1 MLDTFRTLRQKFLW
15 TFWNIGIL
23 YLFFSIIFSF
33 TLLYSQSSK
42 IRTFPSKPI
51 NIVEQSKIID
61 AGTISLHTNT
71 LTLFSF
77 SAEEKIKDIYFVN
90 AKVGKAVRTRLTS
103 IYQLDDEFNLSLSFS
118 EIKSFSIDFS
128 TALQESIDLSIN
140 KKASKQVKASNVFAI
155 KDISNIN
162 VSFGTFK
169 TAVLKF
175 DEINAKIKSSLD
187 CNVELLSV
195 SNHLLGDIDNLTLG
209 ELDDTLLFE
218 L

>member
-1 MLDTFRTLRQKFLW
+1 MLNTFRTLRQKFLW

-33 TLLYSQSSK
+33 ALSYSQSLK

-51 NIVEQSKIID
+51 NIIEQSKIID
-61 AGTISLHTNT
+61 EATISLHTNT
-71 LTLFSF
+71 LTFFSF
-77 SAEEKIKDIYFVN
+77 NSEEKIKDVYFVN
-90 AKVGKAVRTRLTS
+90 SKVDRAIRTRLVT
-103 IYQLDDEFNLSLSFS
+103 IYQLVDEFNLSLSFS
-118 EIKSFSIDFS
+118 KITIFSINYNIF
-128 TALQESIDLSIN
+128 LQEHMNLTLN
-140 KKASKQVKASNVFAI
+140 KKVSKQVKANNVFEI
-155 KDISNIN
+155 KDISSIN

-187 CNVELLSV
+187 CNIELLTV

-209 ELDDTLLFE
+209 ELDDTLLFK

>member
-1 MLDTFRTLRQKFLW
+1 MLNTFRTLRQKFLW

-33 TLLYSQSSK
+33 ALLYSQSLK
-42 IRTFPSKPI
+42 IRIFPSKPI
-51 NIVEQSKIID
+51 NIIEQSKIID
-61 AGTISLHTNT
+61 KETISLHTNT

-77 SAEEKIKDIYFVN
+77 DSEEKIKDVYFVN
-90 AKVGKAVRTRLTS
+90 SRVDKAIRTRLAT
-103 IYQLDDEFNLSLSFS
+103 IYQLVDEFNLALSFS
-118 EIKSFSIDFS
+118 EIVRFSINYS
-128 TALQESIDLSIN
+128 ISLNESIDLTLN
-140 KKASKQVKASNVFAI
+140 KKASKQVRANNVFTI
-155 KDISNIN
+155 KDISSIN

-175 DEINAKIKSSLD
+175 SEINAKIKSSLD

-195 SNHLLGDIDNLTLG
+195 SNHLLGDIDSLTLG

>member
-15 TFWNIGIL
+15 TFRNIGIL

-33 TLLYSQSSK
+33 ALLYSQSSK

-51 NIVEQSKIID
+51 NIIEQSKIID

-77 SAEEKIKDIYFVN
+77 GAEEKIKGIYFVN
-90 AKVGKAVRTRLTS
+90 AKVDKAVKTRLTS
-103 IYQLDDEFNLSLSFS
+103 IYQLGGEVNLSLSFG
-118 EIKSFSIDFS
+118 EITSFSIDFS
-128 TALQESIDLSIN
+128 AALQEGIDLALN
-140 KKASKQVKASNVFAI
+140 KKTSKQVRANNVFTI
-155 KDISNIN
+155 KDISSIN

-175 DEINAKIKSSLD
+175 DEINAKIKSSLN

-195 SNHLLGDIDNLTLG
+195 SDHLLGDIDNLTLG
-209 ELDDTLLFE
+209 VLDDTLLFE

>member
-1 MLDTFRTLRQKFLW
+1 MLNTFRTLRQKFLW

-33 TLLYSQSSK
+33 TLLYSQSLK

-51 NIVEQSKIID
+51 NIIEQSKIVD
-61 AGTISLHTNT
+61 ATTISIHTNT

-77 SAEEKIKDIYFVN
+77 NSEEKIKDVYFVN
-90 AKVGKAVRTRLTS
+90 AKIGKSIRTRLAT
-103 IYQLDDEFNLSLSFS
+103 IYQLVDEFNLSLSFS
-118 EIKSFSIDFS
+118 EIVSFSIDYS
-128 TALQESIDLSIN
+128 ISLNESIDLTLN
-140 KKASKQVKASNVFAI
+140 KKTSKQVKANNVFAI
-155 KDISNIN
+155 KDISSIN

-175 DEINAKIKSSLD
+175 GEINAKIKSSLD

>member
-15 TFWNIGIL
+15 TFRNIGIL

-51 NIVEQSKIID
+51 NIIEQSKIID

-77 SAEEKIKDIYFVN
+77 SAEEKIKDIYFIN

-128 TALQESIDLSIN
+128 TALQEGIELTLN
-140 KKASKQVKASNVFAI
+140 KKTSKQVRANSVFTI
-155 KDISNIN
+155 KDISSIN

-175 DEINAKIKSSLD
+175 NEINAKIKSSLD

>member
-33 TLLYSQSSK
+33 ALSYSQSSK

-51 NIVEQSKIID
+51 NIIEQSKIVD
-61 AGTISLHTNT
+61 EATISIHTNT

-77 SAEEKIKDIYFVN
+77 DSEEKIKDVYFVN
-90 AKVGKAVRTRLTS
+90 SKVDKAIRTRVAK
-103 IYQLDDEFNLSLSFS
+103 IYQLVDKFNLSLSFS
-118 EIKSFSIDFS
+118 EITSFSIDFS
-128 TALQESIDLSIN
+128 TTLQESIELSLN
-140 KKASKQVKASNVFAI
+140 KKASKQVKANNVFAI
-155 KDISNIN
+155 KDISSIN

-187 CNVELLSV
+187 CNIELLSV

-209 ELDDTLLFE
+209 ELDDILLFE

>member
-1 MLDTFRTLRQKFLW
+1 MLNTFRTLRQKFLW

-33 TLLYSQSSK
+33 ALLYSQSLK

-51 NIVEQSKIID
+51 NIIEQSKIVD
-61 AGTISLHTNT
+61 GAAISIHTNT
-71 LTLFSF
+71 LTFFSLD
-77 SAEEKIKDIYFVN
+77 SEEKIKDVYFVN
-90 AKVGKAVRTRLTS
+90 SKVDKAIRTRIAT

-118 EIKSFSIDFS
+118 EIARLSINYS
-128 TALQESIDLSIN
+128 ISLNESIDLTLN
-140 KKASKQVKASNVFAI
+140 KRTSKQVKANSVFTI
-155 KDISNIN
+155 KDISSLK

-175 DEINAKIKSSLD
+175 GEINAKIKSSLD

-195 SNHLLGDIDNLTLG
+195 SNHLLGDIDNFTLG

>member
-1 MLDTFRTLRQKFLW
+1 MLNKFKTLKQKFLW

-33 TLLYSQSSK
+33 LLLYSQSAK
-42 IRTFPSKPI
+42 IRVFPSKPI
-51 NIVEQSKIID
+51 SIVEQSKIVD
-61 AGTISLHTNT
+61 EATISIHTNT

-77 SAEEKIKDIYFVN
+77 DSDEKIKDVYFVN
-90 AKVGKAVRTRLTS
+90 AKVGKAIRTRLAT
-103 IYQLDDEFNLSLSFS
+103 INQLVGEFNLSLSFS
-118 EIKSFSIDFS
+118 EIVNFSINDS
-128 TALQESIDLSIN
+128 ISLSENIDLTLN
-140 KKASKQVKASNVFAI
+140 KKVSKQVKANNVFTI
-155 KDISNIN
+155 KDISSIN

-175 DEINAKIKSSLD
+175 SEINDKIKSSLD

>member
-1 MLDTFRTLRQKFLW
+1 MLNTFRNLRQKFLW

-23 YLFFSIIFSF
+23 YLFFSITFTF
-33 TLLYSQSSK
+33 TLIDNQNLK
-42 IRTFPSKPI
+42 IRVFPSKPI
-51 NIVEQSKIID
+51 TIVEQSKIVD

-77 SAEEKIKDIYFVN
+77 SAEEKIKDVYFAN
-90 AKVGKAVRTRLTS
+90 AKVGKAVRTRLST
-103 IYQLDDEFNLSLSFS
+103 IYQLGGEFNLSLSFS
-118 EIKSFSIDFS
+118 EITSFSIDFS
-128 TALQESIDLSIN
+128 TALQESINLSIN
-140 KKASKQVKASNVFAI
+140 KKTSKQVRANSVFTI
-155 KDISNIN
+155 KDISSIN

-175 DEINAKIKSSLD
+175 SEINAKIKSSLD

>member
-1 MLDTFRTLRQKFLW
+1 MNDRFRTLRQKFLR

-23 YLFFSIIFSF
+23 YLFFSVIFSF
-33 TLLYSQSSK
+33 ALLYSQSSK

-51 NIVEQSKIID
+51 NIIEQSKIID
-61 AGTISLHTNT
+61 AGTISIHTNT

-77 SAEEKIKDIYFVN
+77 NSEEKIKDIYFVN
-90 AKVGKAVRTRLTS
+90 AKVDKAVRTSLTS
-103 IYQLDDEFNLSLSFS
+103 IYQLGGEINLSLSFG
-118 EIKSFSIDFS
+118 EITSFSIDFS
-128 TALQESIDLSIN
+128 TALQESIDLALN
-140 KKASKQVKASNVFAI
+140 KKISKQVKANNVFTI
-155 KDISNIN
+155 KDISSIN

>member
-23 YLFFSIIFSF
+23 YLFFSITFSF
-33 TLLYSQSSK
+33 ALSYSQSSK

-51 NIVEQSKIID
+51 NIIEQSKIFD

-77 SAEEKIKDIYFVN
+77 DSEEKIKDVYFVN

-118 EIKSFSIDFS
+118 EITSFSIDFS
-128 TALQESIDLSIN
+128 TTLQESIDLSLN
-140 KKASKQVKASNVFAI
+140 KKTSKQVKVNNVFAI
-155 KDISNIN
+155 KDISSIN

-175 DEINAKIKSSLD
+175 KEINAKIKSSLD

>member
-1 MLDTFRTLRQKFLW
+1 MLDIFRTLRQKFLW
-15 TFWNIGIL
+15 TFRNIGIL
-23 YLFFSIIFSF
+23 YLFFSIVFSF
-33 TLLYSQSSK
+33 VLLYSQSSK

-51 NIVEQSKIID
+51 NIIEQSKIID
-61 AGTISLHTNT
+61 AETISIHTNT

-77 SAEEKIKDIYFVN
+77 NSEEKIKDIYFVN
-90 AKVGKAVRTRLTS
+90 AKVDKAVRMSLTS
-103 IYQLDDEFNLSLSFS
+103 IYQLGGEINLSLSFG
-118 EIKSFSIDFS
+118 EITSFSIDFS
-128 TALQESIDLSIN
+128 TALQEGIDLTLN
-140 KKASKQVKASNVFAI
+140 KKTSKQVKANNVFTI
-155 KDISNIN
+155 KDISSIN

>member
-23 YLFFSIIFSF
+23 YLFFSITF
-33 TLLYSQSSK
+33 TFALIDNQSSK

-51 NIVEQSKIID
+51 NIIEQSKIVD

-71 LTLFSF
+71 LTLFSV
-77 SAEEKIKDIYFVN
+77 SNEEKIEDVYFVN
-90 AKVGKAVRTRLTS
+90 AKIGKSIRTRLTT

-118 EIKSFSIDFS
+118 EITSFSIDFS
-128 TALQESIDLSIN
+128 TALQESIDLSLN
-140 KKASKQVKASNVFAI
+140 KKISKQVKANNVFTI
-155 KDISNIN
+155 KDISSIN

-195 SNHLLGDIDNLTLG
+195 SNHLLGDIDSLTLG

>member
-1 MLDTFRTLRQKFLW
+1 MLNTFRTLRQKFLW

-33 TLLYSQSSK
+33 ALLYSQSLK
-42 IRTFPSKPI
+42 IRTFPSKPV
-51 NIVEQSKIID
+51 NIIEQSEIID
-61 AGTISLHTNT
+61 EGTISLHTNT

-77 SAEEKIKDIYFVN
+77 SSEEKIKDVYFAN
-90 AKVGKAVRTRLTS
+90 AKIGKPIRTRLAT
-103 IYQLDDEFNLSLSFS
+103 IYQLVDEFNLSLSSS
-118 EIKSFSIDFS
+118 EIVSFSINYS
-128 TALQESIDLSIN
+128 ISLNESIDLTLN
-140 KKASKQVKASNVFAI
+140 KKVSKQVKANNVFTI
-155 KDISNIN
+155 KDISSIN